1 MTAPRNPAP
10 QAPAGSLMLLDAASM
25 YFRAY
30 YGVPESITA
39 PDGTPVNAV
48 RGFTDMIARLVAE
61 HRPARLVACLDLDWR
76 PAFRVE
82 ALPSYKAHRIEGS
95 TPGSGPDTAPA
106 GIPEEVP
113 DTLEPQVP
121 IILDVLAAAGIA
133 TGGAEGHEADDVI
146 GTLAHR
152 EATDPVLGVSGDR
165 DLMQIV
171 REEPTPV
178 RLLYVGRGLAK
189 AELLGPAEVAEKYG
203 VPRDRA
209 GEAYA
214 EMAMLRGDPS
224 DGLPGVPGVGAK
236 TAATLVGKFGSWAE
250 LVAAVGDTADTR
262 LAASVRSKLGKAA
275 AYLAVVEP
283 VVRVV
288 QDAPVELS
296 RSDALPDAP
305 ADAGALAALAE
316 RWGLG
321 GSVDRLV
328 AALKG

>member
-1 MTAPRNPAP
+1 VTAPEKI
-10 QAPAGSLMLLDAASM
+10 PAGSLMLLDAASM

-48 RGFTDMIARLVAE
+48 RGFTDMISRLVTE

-76 PAFRVE
+76 PAFRVA
-82 ALPSYKAHRIEGS
+82 ALPSYKAHRVAGAAED
-95 TPGSGPDTAPA
+95 GPAAAPA

-113 DTLEPQVP
+113 DTLAPQVP
-121 IILDVLAAAGIA
+121 IILEVLAAAGIA
-133 TGGAEGHEADDVI
+133 TGGAEGCEADDVI

-152 EATDPVLGVSGDR
+152 EAVDPVVAVSGDR

-171 REEPTPV
+171 REEPIPV

-189 AELLGPAEVAEKYG
+189 AELLGPTEVAERYG
-203 VPRDRA
+203 VPVARA

-236 TAATLVGKFGSWAE
+236 TAATLVGRFGSWSE
-250 LVAAVGDTADTR
+250 LVAAVADPADAR
-262 LAASVRSKLGKAA
+262 LAASARQKLAKAA
-275 AYLAVVEP
+275 DYLAVVEP

-288 QDAPVELS
+288 QDATVDLS
-296 RSDALPDAP
+296 RDDVLPSSPVDPAALD
-305 ADAGALAALAE
+305 ALAE

-321 GSVDRLV
+321 GSVERLTK
-328 AALKG
+328 ALAG